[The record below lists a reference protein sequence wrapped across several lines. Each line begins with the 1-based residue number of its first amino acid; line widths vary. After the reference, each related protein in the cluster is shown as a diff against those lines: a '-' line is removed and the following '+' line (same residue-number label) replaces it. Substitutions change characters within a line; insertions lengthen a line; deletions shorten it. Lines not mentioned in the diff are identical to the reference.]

1 MPMGSL
7 LLLVFV
13 FVFVFDFRFP
23 ISDFRFP
30 ISDFW
35 VSDFVAVVFVA
46 KAPMPFLHVSL

>member
-7 LLLVFV
+7 LLLVLL
-13 FVFVFDFRFP
+13 
-23 ISDFRFP
+23 S

-46 KAPMPFLHVSL
+46 KVPMPFLHGSL